1 MKKTASTISLFVVAL
16 LQVVF
21 LSTILFEKISNPVVS
36 FSIALVTLL
45 TVLFWRKI
53 PHKDQEHFKEDI
65 WLIPFVI
72 FGAICTYLLSNKLHL
87 ETVIAVGIIGF
98 ISSYAPNLSKTYLAK
113 QFPAAMY
120 CGSFVGMTGPHI
132 AQDFNFIIAASFVAG
147 IILVISKN
155 IFHGYG
161 GKLGSVAFGG
171 VVLVSFIFYLV
182 Y

>member
-1 MKKTASTISLFVVAL
+1 
-16 LQVVF
+16 
-21 LSTILFEKISNPVVS
+21 LFEKISNPFVS

-53 PHKDQEHFKEDI
+53 PHKDQDHFREDV

-72 FGAICTYLLSNKLHL
+72 IGAICTYLLSNELDL
-87 ETVIAVGIIGF
+87 ETVIAAGITGF
-98 ISSYAPNLSKTYLAK
+98 TASYAPNISKSYLAK
-113 QFPAAMY
+113 QFPAAVY
-120 CGSFVGMTGPHI
+120 CGSFVGMTAPHI
-132 AQDFNFIIAASFVAG
+132 APDFNFILAAALVAG